1 MVTRGFQGSA
11 MVFRNDPQSRVVP
24 DTNTWLDAAFWPD
37 SVARRALATLQA
49 SGRPIII
56 EELIEN
62 EALRILARRRI
73 ELGLSFD
80 PAEHFKSFTA
90 GFLHVPASDLVQVK
104 VNKADMPVARA
115 AVHYKATILTQ
126 DAPLAAECLA
136 DNISAQF
143 PWNVMVANDAASP
156 AEEILRIVR
165 PAKHIG
171 TIFARV
177 TPGGWL
183 GKNDVGEFTVADV
196 EHIGRLWFDSRSEEW
211 VIDGV
216 QSTRMKFS
224 AAGKGQSLIC
234 ATYDLPSSGNG
245 KIILRAFSPQ
255 SGDRDT
261 RTVVTLK
268 LKNDGGQ
275 VRVGSSFAGQA
286 YWNGCVWHLTVSPE
300 GMSSAKWKPI
310 CDIPDAAPNPLNAA
324 ALNRGLLAM
333 DGR

>member
-1 MVTRGFQGSA
+1 
-11 MVFRNDPQSRVVP
+11 
-24 DTNTWLDAAFWPD
+24 LDAAFWSD

-62 EALRILARRRI
+62 EALKILAKRRI

-80 PAEHFKSFTA
+80 PGEHFKAFTA
-90 GFLHVPASDLVQVK
+90 GFLHVPASDLVQVE
-104 VNKADMPVARA
+104 VNKADKPVARA

-126 DAPLAAECLA
+126 DAPLVAECLA
-136 DNISAQF
+136 DDISAQF
-143 PWNVMVANDAASP
+143 PWNIIVANGAAPP

-165 PAKHIG
+165 PGRRIG

-183 GKNDVGEFTVADV
+183 GMKDVGEFTVADV
-196 EHIGRLWFDSRSEEW
+196 EHIGRLWFDSSSEEW
-211 VIDGV
+211 VFDGV
-216 QSTRMKFS
+216 QSARMKFS
-224 AAGKGQSLIC
+224 AVGKGQSLIC
-234 ATYDLPSSGNG
+234 VTYDLPSSGSG
-245 KIILRAFSPQ
+245 KIILRAFSPK
-255 SGDRDT
+255 SGDKDT
-261 RTVVTLK
+261 RTVVTLKK

-275 VRVGSSFAGQA
+275 VRIGSSFAGQA
-286 YWNGCVWHLTVSPE
+286 YWNGYVRHLTVSPE
-300 GMSSAKWKPI
+300 GMSSEKWKPI
-310 CDIPDAAPNPLNAA
+310 CDVPDAAPNPLNAA